1 MGLGHVWS
9 GRVGRRTKWVLGVS
23 GGGRVRSWVCRVMD
37 VLCWDRVV
45 LARAR
50 SGRVGSLL
58 PSLSVSIS
66 PFSPHYVARRCLPNS
81 TAVKNC
87 CCFCLSVG
95 AGKRFFFFR
104 HFPCKTRFR
113 VFNLRRS
120 QSSSFRISLPIECAG
135 GKKKTM
141 LEIFLTLFDF

>member
-1 MGLGHVWS
+1 MTCGVVSFVVESCRVADAFGPGFFVWWTCSVVGVLGVDCGAGRACRAWVVLGWAWS
-9 GRVGRRTKWVLGVS
+9 GR
-23 GGGRVRSWVCRVMD
+23 
-37 VLCWDRVV
+37 
-45 LARAR
+45 AR
-50 SGRVGSLL
+50 SLL

-95 AGKRFFFFR
+95 AGKCLFFFR

-135 GKKKTM
+135 EKKR
-141 LEIFLTLFDF
+141 